1 MAGRHAKAVTDV
13 PVKGKPKAE
22 DSAASEESPDPR
34 SHRAR
39 YGAGEE
45 T

>member
-13 PVKGKPKAE
+13 PAKGKLKNK
-22 DSAASEESPDPR
+22 DSADSQESPDPR